1 MALLS
6 SVQTPCQSH
15 HLAFQVVQKS
25 EVGKM
30 EEDICRKELKPVQCP
45 KLKLD
50 WAYHQQLTHPIQSED
65 SATESFS
72 ISLDQDH

>member
-1 MALLS
+1 MMFKMKLYKRLY
-6 SVQTPCQSH
+6 
-15 HLAFQVVQKS
+15 LAFRVAQQT

-50 WAYHQQLTHPIQSED
+50 LAYHQQLTHPIQSITKKIKKN
-65 SATESFS
+65 S
-72 ISLDQDH
+72 